1 MTPLGAQKKLV
12 VLQKLSRSSTDS
24 SRSNDN
30 GTREGKPGLML
41 IEVSFT
47 LIFKG

>member
-30 GTREGKPGLML
+30 GTREGKPGLW
-41 IEVSFT
+41 FP
-47 LIFKG
+47 

>member
-30 GTREGKPGLML
+30 GTTL
-41 IEVSFT
+41 VSLT
-47 LIFKG
+47 LIFKGQVF

>member
-30 GTREGKPGLML
+30 GTREGK
-41 IEVSFT
+41 VSLT
-47 LIFKG
+47 LIFKGQVF